1 MSYFNPFLTERPK
14 PDYRPQLNQNFKNR
28 TDLNV
33 APIAPLSTADGEEGF
48 GVGDGIAAG
57 AAGLSL
63 ISNAVGMA
71 NQDLGIDKQ
80 APNLQYGA
88 SGQPVYSGQYQNDV
102 ANATP
107 QKTSAGEVL
116 GGGLQGAQAGF
127 AVGGPLGAA
136 IGGGAGIL
144 TTLIGG
150 SRRRKRQEEQKQKAE
165 RSVRSYQKDYNLAD
179 KQFDDQQIAQQDY
192 NRRMNSSNR
201 LYNLFS
207 ATN

>member
-14 PDYRPQLNQNFKNR
+14 PDYRPQLNANFKNR

-33 APIAPLSTADGEEGF
+33 APTSPAAPEESGF
-48 GVGDGIAAG
+48 DVSKGIAAG

-63 ISNAVGMA
+63 IGNAVGMA
-71 NQDLGIDKQ
+71 NQDLGIDEQ

-88 SGQPVYSGQYQNDV
+88 SGQPVYSGDYVNQV

-136 IGGGAGIL
+136 IGGGAGIIA
-144 TTLIGG
+144 TLIGG
-150 SRRRKRQEEQKQKAE
+150 RRRRKRQEEQKRKAD
-165 RSVRSYQKDYNLAD
+165 RSVKAYQQDYNLAD

-201 LYNLFS
+201 LYNLYN